1 MVLTLGVVVLLVH
14 DADPRFCCAIFVL
27 LLLLLFLLLIF
38 IEYLFAS
45 ATEMTMPPT
54 PGCINGK
61 VYTTC
66 GTACPLTC
74 GNYQDQPSGCT
85 LQCVIGCVCP
95 SGMVEYED
103 GCVAPSDCPCKIIC
117 LINMLLLL
125 LVMVIFCNFAA
136 TTSCS
141 TLSHACACK
150 SRIM

>member
-14 DADPRFCCAIFVL
+14 CADPRYCCAIFVL
-27 LLLLLFLLLIF
+27 VLLLLFLLLIF

-45 ATEMTMPPT
+45 ATEVTMPPT

-95 SGMVEYED
+95 SGMVEHED
-103 GCVAPSDCPCKIIC
+103 GCVAPSDCPCKISC
-117 LINMLLLL
+117 LINMLLLQ

-136 TTSCS
+136 TPSFKQYAVPCM
-141 TLSHACACK
+141 C
-150 SRIM
+150 I